1 MEPLHHVSG
10 NWVAGGGGTSASNS
24 FGRVLSLCYAQG
36 GGGEHMISGAGGGS
50 KGRFLEF

>member
-1 MEPLHHVSG
+1 MSG
-10 NWVAGGGGTSASNS
+10 NWVAGGAQVPVIHLEGY
-24 FGRVLSLCYAQG
+24 SLCYAQ

>member
-10 NWVAGGGGTSASNS
+10 NWVAGGG
-24 FGRVLSLCYAQG
+24 AQVPVIHLEG
-36 GGGEHMISGAGGGS
+36 YYHCATHKLGGEHMISGAGGGS